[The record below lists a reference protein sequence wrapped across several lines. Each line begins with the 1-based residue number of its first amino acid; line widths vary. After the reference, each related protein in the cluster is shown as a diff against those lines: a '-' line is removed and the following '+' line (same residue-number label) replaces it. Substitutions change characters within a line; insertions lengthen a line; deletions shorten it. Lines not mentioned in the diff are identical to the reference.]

1 MVFYRIARHFKLSR
15 SSDTSTPMISID
27 GPSSGTRATRQLDA
41 PNVLPVHR
49 VSSRNNCTSYVSCL
63 QLLLTVWAGRRR
75 VTIDILPDD
84 VLLLIFHFHRILH
97 QRLHPSINLEWHQL
111 VHVCQRWRSVVFA
124 SPNFLNLRLVC
135 GPWTRVGLTGIWPP
149 LPIIIRDGANDW
161 FVPEHSDLDTAIAVH
176 YNRVREINLFNLIS
190 LQLQRLASAMR
201 EQFPALIHLTLHFAG
216 YDRRLAL
223 DLPDEFL
230 GGSTPR
236 LQSLELQSIPFPA
249 LPKLLLSATELV
261 RLTLWKIPHSG
272 YVSPEAIATGLA
284 VLANL
289 ESLTLEFMS
298 PLSRPN
304 RATRRP
310 PPPTRGVLPALTRFR
325 FRGASEYLEDL
336 VARIDAPL
344 LDSIYIT
351 FFHQLIFDIP
361 RLTQFMRRTTR
372 FQALNE
378 AHVEFTYPVVQV
390 GYLPPIRTFDETS
403 GLRISCRGLDWQLSF
418 LAQVCTSFFP
428 SIYMVEHLYIHEPR
442 YLPSQWQDETENM
455 QWLEMFHP
463 FTAVKNLYVCEGL
476 APSIAPALQELVGG
490 RRTEVLPILQT
501 IYLEGLEPS
510 EPVQEGI
517 GKFVAARQLSGHPIT
532 VSRWEKS

>member
-1 MVFYRIARHFKLSR
+1 M
-15 SSDTSTPMISID
+15 
-27 GPSSGTRATRQLDA
+27 
-41 PNVLPVHR
+41 
-49 VSSRNNCTSYVSCL
+49 
-63 QLLLTVWAGRRR
+63 WAGRLR

-84 VLLLIFHFHRILH
+84 VLLLIFHFHRISH
-97 QRLHPSINLEWHQL
+97 QRLHPGINWEWHRL
-111 VHVCQRWRSVVFA
+111 VHVCLRWRSVIFT
-124 SPNFLNLRLVC
+124 SPNFLNLRIVC

-149 LPIIIRDGANDW
+149 LPIIIRDGVNDR
-161 FVPEHSDLDTAIAVH
+161 FLPEYDLNTAIVH
-176 YNRVREINLFNLIS
+176 YSRVREINLLNLIS
-190 LQLQRLASAMR
+190 LQLQRLALAMR
-201 EQFPALIHLTLHFAG
+201 EQFPALIHLTLHFAD

-223 DLPDEFL
+223 DLPNEFL
-230 GGSTPR
+230 GGSAPR
-236 LQSLELQSIPFPA
+236 LQSLELTSVSFPA

-261 RLTLWKIPHSG
+261 RLTLWNIPHSG
-272 YVSPEAIATGLA
+272 YVSPEAITTGLA

-310 PPPTRGVLPALTRFR
+310 PPPTRKVLPALTRFR

-336 VARIDAPL
+336 VARIDAPF
-344 LDSIYIT
+344 LDSICIT

-361 RLTQFMRRTTR
+361 QLAQFMGRTTR

-390 GYLPPIRTFDETS
+390 GYLPQIRTFDETS
-403 GLRISCRGLDWQLSF
+403 GLRLSCRGLDWQLSF

-428 SIYMVEHLYIHEPR
+428 SIYMVEQLYIYEPR

-463 FTAVKNLYVCEGL
+463 FTSVKDLFVCEGL

-490 RRTEVLPILQT
+490 RRTEVLPILQN
-501 IYLEGLEPS
+501 IYLEGLDPS
-510 EPVQEGI
+510 EPLQEGI

-532 VSRWEKS
+532 VSRWENSL